1 MKRIRDS
8 FRSRLS
14 HVQAG
19 LLMTIYLDMDNGDVD
34 SIQWH
39 ILGKSIRMAQDLG
52 LHRSCQHWQLPP
64 SEIETRH
71 RVFFACYILDR
82 WIGAR
87 AGKPLTILDRD
98 FDTTIPSP
106 YEISDDDNENNNNN
120 TTKNDMNG
128 KEPIYRVFVLW
139 IKLTEILGRVLKAL
153 YAPSAKISN
162 ENANLDDPT
171 ILVVFNRRLS
181 LWKASLDESLNDF
194 FLPHSQKG
202 KYFFIHQFNFSFFF
216 RFHIFC
222 IIMIPKY
229 IQIRIM
235 Y

>member
-1 MKRIRDS
+1 MKKIRDS
-8 FRSRLS
+8 IRSRLC

-19 LLMTIYLDMDNGDVD
+19 LLMTMYLDMDSGDVD

-39 ILGKSIRMAQDLG
+39 VLGKSIRMAQDLG
-52 LHRSCQHWQLPP
+52 LHRSCKHWQLPP

-106 YEISDDDNENNNNN
+106 YEINDDDND
-120 TTKNDMNG
+120 NDIDNDNDNVINDDKKKT

-153 YAPSAKISN
+153 YAPSARISN

-181 LWKASLDESLNDF
+181 LWKASLDDSLNDF

-202 KYFFIHQFNFSFFF
+202 KYLFIYQFNYYYYFCFTY
-216 RFHIFC
+216 HI
-222 IIMIPKY
+222 IIISKY
-229 IQIRIM
+229 I
-235 Y
+235 